1 VITNLTIKNYA
12 LIEDVRL
19 DLEKGL
25 TIITGETGAGKSI
38 LLGALSLL
46 LGKRADLG
54 SVKNPEKKC
63 IIEGTFSIAIY
74 ELQNLFSEN
83 DLDYEDITII
93 RREILPGGKSRAF
106 VNDTPV
112 NLNQLQ
118 EIAPYLVDIHS
129 QHETMALSSE
139 DFQFDMLDALSNNGG
154 LLREYSERL
163 SKYKNITDSL
173 RKAEDQKAEASKEL
187 DYNNFLFTELEEI
200 NLEKIDIVY
209 LEETYKTLNNSEEI
223 QEIFSKVLSVFTEEQ
238 IGTLETAKE
247 SRAFLT
253 KLKTFSTQ
261 YEEFWNRLQSVI
273 LELEDI
279 TEAIETAFSKVEADP
294 EQLLKVHETLQILYK
309 LQQKHSVSSVE
320 ELIAI
325 KNLLA
330 DKIDVTLNLDGKIT
344 ALQKERERL
353 AKTLQDNGEK
363 ISLNRQKVIPQ
374 LKERL
379 EEYLNELGLPN
390 ARFDFQITKNQSFKS
405 SGIDN
410 LELLFTANK
419 GLAFGPLKKTAS
431 GGELSRIMLA
441 VKAVLARYKKLST
454 QVFDE
459 IDTGVSG
466 EIARKMANIMAEMS
480 VGLQV
485 ISITHLPQIAA
496 KGDHHIKVY
505 KEDIAEVTVTS
516 LKPLYGEER
525 IVEIAQMIGG
535 KNVTE
540 TTLANAKELL
550 N

>member
-1 VITNLTIKNYA
+1 MITNLTIKNYA

-19 DLEKGL
+19 ELQKGL

-63 IIEGTFSIAIY
+63 VIEGTFSLSDY
-74 ELQNLFSEN
+74 DLQTLFDEN
-83 DLDYEDITII
+83 DLDYEAITII

-118 EIAPYLVDIHS
+118 ELGPYLDDIHS

-139 DFQFDMLDALSNNGG
+139 DFQLDILDALADNLNV
-154 LLREYSERL
+154 LKHYSEDL
-163 SKYKNITDSL
+163 SEYKKINDSL
-173 RKAEDQKAEASKEL
+173 HKAEEQKTAAAKEL
-187 DYNNFLFTELEEI
+187 DYNTFLFNELEEI
-200 NLEKIDIVY
+200 NLEKIDVVS
-209 LEETYKTLNNSEEI
+209 LEETYETLNNSEDI
-223 QEIFSKVLSVFTEEQ
+223 QESFSKVVSLFSEEQ

-247 SRAFLT
+247 ARSVLA
-253 KLKTFSTQ
+253 KLKSFSSQ
-261 YEEFWNRLQSVI
+261 YEDFWNRLQSVI
-273 LELEDI
+273 LEMEDLS
-279 TEAIETAFSKVEADP
+279 EEIETAFSKVEADP
-294 EQLLKVHETLQILYK
+294 ELLLKVHETLKLVFK
-309 LQQKHSVSSVE
+309 LQQKHGVSSVQ
-320 ELIAI
+320 ELIVI
-325 KNLLA
+325 KNDLGE
-330 DKIDVTLNLDGKIT
+330 KIDVTLNLGGKIKDLQERKDT
-344 ALQKERERL
+344 LNKELQK
-353 AKTLQDNGEK
+353 QVEK
-363 ISLNRQKVIPQ
+363 ISSKRKEVIPQ
-374 LKERL
+374 LKEKL
-379 EEYLNELGLPN
+379 EGYLNELGLPN
-390 ARFDFQITKNQSFKS
+390 ARFEFKITENKDFKK

-410 LELLFTANK
+410 LDLLFTANK

-441 VKAVLARYKKLST
+441 VKAVLAQYKKLST
-454 QVFDE
+454 QIFDE

-466 EIARKMANIMAEMS
+466 EIARKMANIMAEIS
-480 VGLQV
+480 KELQV

-496 KGDHHIKVY
+496 KGDQHIKVY

-516 LKPLYGEER
+516 LKSLQREDR
-525 IVEIAQMIGG
+525 IIEIAQMIGG
-535 KNVTE
+535 KNVTD